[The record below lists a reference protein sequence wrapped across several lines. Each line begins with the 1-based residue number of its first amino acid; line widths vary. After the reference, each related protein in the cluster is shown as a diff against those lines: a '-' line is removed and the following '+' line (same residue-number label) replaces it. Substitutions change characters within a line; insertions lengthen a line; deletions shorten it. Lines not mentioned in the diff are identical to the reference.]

1 MRTRLAIAL
10 LLAPLAAHAAAS
22 VATYEAIRGRA
33 SKTVRVQ
40 GYDSAVASGTYVLI
54 HPLSTTAVQFLTTAD
69 ELIVAAGGNANDAT
83 AGTGCRE
90 ITFCGLN
97 DSWAE
102 VCEAEATAGASA
114 STKTTAKFFRLH
126 YAYCSSS
133 GTAHAANT
141 AAISITTEG
150 AVAIASIEAGLGR
163 TRQALYTVPDGWTAY
178 LRAVRVSVDAGTSE
192 ADLRVLSAGDQSDV
206 TAPVASPQIVD
217 QLVDVSGSVERV
229 YEVLP
234 ELTEKSD
241 VWVEASG
248 AGGASEVAVLLELLL
263 VQDAQ

>member
-1 MRTRLAIAL
+1 M
-10 LLAPLAAHAAAS
+10 
-22 VATYEAIRGRA
+22 
-33 SKTVRVQ
+33 
-40 GYDSAVASGTYVLI
+40 
-54 HPLSTTAVQFLTTAD
+54 
-69 ELIVAAGGNANDAT
+69 
-83 AGTGCRE
+83 
-90 ITFCGLN
+90 
-97 DSWAE
+97 
-102 VCEAEATAGASA
+102 
-114 STKTTAKFFRLH
+114 
-126 YAYCSSS
+126 
-133 GTAHAANT
+133 
-141 AAISITTEG
+141 
-150 AVAIASIEAGLGR
+150 
-163 TRQALYTVPDGWTAY
+163 PDGWTAY